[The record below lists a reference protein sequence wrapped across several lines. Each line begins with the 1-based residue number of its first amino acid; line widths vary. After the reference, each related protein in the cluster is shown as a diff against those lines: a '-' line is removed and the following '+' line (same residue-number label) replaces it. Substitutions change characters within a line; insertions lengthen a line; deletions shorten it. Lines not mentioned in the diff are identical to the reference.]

1 MKWRYVA
8 YAVSI
13 AGLGTAVLTGGQ
25 PAQDASVSE
34 AVPSHRPQA
43 DVRRDAPSGRA
54 SDATSAEMVLALV
67 PRRRLFESASTSGP
81 TIAFASTTWA
91 RPASS
96 ASAPAGPVAPDAPPF
111 TYVGRQLEGSRWL
124 VLVAD
129 KDAAPRA
136 VQVGDLVDDDYRV
149 ASIGDDAMVVD
160 YLPTHTQYSIPLE

>member
-1 MKWRYVA
+1 MKWRYVV

-13 AGLGTAVLTGGQ
+13 AGLGTAVLTGGS

-34 AVPSHRPQA
+34 AAPSHRPQA
-43 DVRRDAPSGRA
+43 EVRRAAPPGRA
-54 SDATSAEMVLALV
+54 SDATGDEVVLALV
-67 PRRRLFESASTSGP
+67 PRRRLFESASASGP
-81 TIAFASTTWA
+81 TIAFASTAWA
-91 RPASS
+91 RPTTS
-96 ASAPAGPVAPDAPPF
+96 ASATTEPAAPDAPPF
-111 TYVGRQLEGSRWL
+111 TYVGRQLDGSRWL

-136 VQVGDLVDDDYRV
+136 VQVGDVVDDDYRV